1 MKTNSDQ
8 SPGIGRLAAIL
19 ATVAL
24 LFVLVG
30 PACASDLTEAQGT
43 VDKAKATF
51 NSFMADA
58 NYSWLHN
65 NLKKAKA
72 LLIYPQ
78 IFKAGFI
85 LGGSGGT
92 GVLVVKD
99 EKSGEWGQPAFY
111 TVGSVSFGLQIGA
124 EAAEVLVL
132 VMSQKAV
139 DSLLASAIKLGGSV
153 SIAVGPVGV
162 GAKGEF
168 PADLIA
174 FSRAKGLYG
183 GVNLEGSLI
192 EVREKLNKAYYGK
205 EVTPLDVLVRKS
217 VSNPGSADLLSAL
230 RKGNRRTKNEK

>member
-1 MKTNSDQ
+1 MKTNQ
-8 SPGIGRLAAIL
+8 STGSGRPTATIL
-19 ATVAL
+19 ATIAL
-24 LFVLVG
+24 IFGLVW
-30 PACASDLTEAQGT
+30 PAYASDLTEAQGT

-65 NLKKAKA
+65 NLKRAKA

-205 EVTPLDVLVRKS
+205 EVTPLDILVRKS

-230 RKGNRRTKNEK
+230 RKGNRQTKNEK